1 MNTLHKAPAEAKV
14 DLAAIKARLPD
25 YLSQLGEVREQR
37 GKLTTCC
44 PLHEDRHP
52 SLEATEKDG
61 SWVWFCHPCG
71 IGGTVID
78 LHMKRTGLAE
88 GDAIRELAAMFNAP
102 GVQGLVTRPVAA
114 SKPRPARYSPTD
126 AEYARAGEAAKT
138 LGLDAKR
145 CEFIA
150 KAKSWKSETVQ
161 RLAAECSL
169 GWEDGKIAFIYSTGM
184 KLRWREGDK
193 RRFAF
198 AFGKPH
204 SLWREHMRE
213 PGFDGDG
220 ATERVIITEGETDAI
235 RLIDLGLD
243 SLETRIMAV
252 PSASTWPLDAEVK
265 LRGLREVIFAP
276 DNDNAGQAHVGEW
289 CALIRRY
296 VPSVRVINWKT
307 L

>member
-1 MNTLHKAPAEAKV
+1 MQTLSSKTASGKI

-25 YLSQLGEVREQR
+25 YLANIGEVKDVR
-37 GKLTTCC
+37 GKLVICC
-44 PLHEDRHP
+44 PLHEDWHP
-52 SLEATEKDG
+52 SLSAQEKDG
-61 SWVWFCHPCG
+61 AWVWFCHPCG
-71 IGGTVID
+71 IGGSVID

-88 GDAIRELAAMFNAP
+88 SEAIRELAVLFNAP
-102 GVQGLVTRPVAA
+102 SVQGIATRPVAA
-114 SKPRPARYSPTD
+114 SKPKATRYAPTD
-126 AEYARAGEAAKT
+126 AEYARAAVAAQT
-138 LGLDAKR
+138 LGLNAKL
-145 CEFIA
+145 CEQIA
-150 KAKSWKSETVQ
+150 KARSWKPETIQ

-169 GWEDGKIAFIYSTGM
+169 GWEDGKAAFIYSTGM

-220 ATERVIITEGETDAI
+220 ATVRVIITEGETDAI

-243 SLETRIMAV
+243 SLATRIMAV
-252 PSASTWPLDAEVK
+252 PSASTWPLDAEEK

-276 DNDNAGQAHVGEW
+276 DNDDAGQAHVAEW
-289 CALIRRY
+289 CALVTPY
-296 VPSVRVINWKT
+296 VPSVRVLNWKN

>member
-1 MNTLHKAPAEAKV
+1 MDNKSQNQATGKI

-25 YLSQLGEVREQR
+25 YLAQLGKVKEQR
-37 GKLTTCC
+37 GKILACC

-52 SLEATEKDG
+52 SLSAQEKDG
-61 SWVWFCHPCG
+61 AWVWFCQPCG

-78 LHMKRTGLAE
+78 LHMERTGLAE
-88 GDAIRELAAMFNAP
+88 GDAIRELAVLFNAP
-102 GVQGLVTRPVAA
+102 SVQGIATRPVAA
-114 SKPRPARYSPTD
+114 SKPKPTRYAPTD
-126 AEYARAGEAAKT
+126 AEYARAAAAAKA

-150 KAKSWKSETVQ
+150 KARNWKPETIQ

-169 GWEDGKIAFIYSTGM
+169 GWDEGRLAFIYSTGM
-184 KLRWREGDK
+184 KQRWKQGGE

-220 ATERVIITEGETDAI
+220 ATVRVIITEGETDAI

-243 SLETRIMAV
+243 SLATRIMAV
-252 PSASTWPLDAEVK
+252 PSASTWPLDAEEK

-276 DNDNAGQAHVGEW
+276 DNDAAGQAHVAEW
-289 CALIRRY
+289 CALVTPY
-296 VPSVRVINWKT
+296 VPSVRVLNWKN